1 MITSEPI
8 EAIRAIQEWTEKTCT
23 DENLKMGD
31 YLTEEIYGRV
41 TRFINY
47 MLEAPNTIDD
57 IRKKI
62 PSGLSG
68 ASETKNALTQSEFNT
83 MVSYETDGAKF
94 DDLVLSLLH
103 DTMEC
108 YIYKLIS
115 EGAKLAKNR
124 GSDELNVGDVN
135 TIRLKYFPVKDD
147 PTEPELGGFFDL
159 VVDKKSKSKKSKSKK
174 SKSKKSKSK
183 KSKSKRCPKGKR
195 KNKKTRRCVKK

>member
-1 MITSEPI
+1 MTEPI
-8 EAIRAIQEWTEKTCT
+8 ESIDALQEWTEKTCAS
-23 DENLKMGD
+23 EKLKMGH

-41 TRFINY
+41 TRFIDY
-47 MLEAPNTIDD
+47 MLEEPNTIAD

-68 ASETKNALTQSEFNT
+68 ASETNNALTQSEFNAI
-83 MVSYETDGAKF
+83 VSYTTPYIAL
-94 DDLVLSLLH
+94 DDSVLSLLH
-103 DTMEC
+103 DTMEY
-108 YIYKLIS
+108 YIYKLIN
-115 EGAKLAKNR
+115 EGAQLAKKR
-124 GSDELNVGDVN
+124 GSKELTVSDVN

-147 PTEPELGGFFDL
+147 NNETELGGFFDL

-183 KSKSKRCPKGKR
+183 RCPKGKM

>member
-1 MITSEPI
+1 MLTSEPT
-8 EAIRAIQEWTEKTCT
+8 EAIHAIQEWTEKTCT

-47 MLEAPNTIDD
+47 MLDKPNTIDD
-57 IRKKI
+57 IRRKI
-62 PSGLSG
+62 PSGLSC
-68 ASETKNALTQSEFNT
+68 ASKTDNALTQSEFNT
-83 MVSYETDGAKF
+83 MVSYETYGASV
-94 DDLVLSLLH
+94 DASILSLLH

-115 EGAKLAKNR
+115 EGAQLAKKR
-124 GSDELNVGDVN
+124 GSEELNVGDVN

-147 PTEPELGGFFDL
+147 PTEPELGSFFDL
-159 VVDKKSKSKKSKSKK
+159 VVDKK

>member
-1 MITSEPI
+1 MLTSEPI
-8 EAIRAIQEWTEKTCT
+8 EAIHAIQEWTEKTCT

-62 PSGLSG
+62 PSGLSC
-68 ASETKNALTQSEFNT
+68 ASKTKNALTQSEFNT
-83 MVSYETDGAKF
+83 MVSYETYGAKF
-94 DDLVLSLLH
+94 DDSVLSLLH

-124 GSDELNVGDVN
+124 GSEELNVGDVN

-147 PTEPELGGFFDL
+147 PAEPELGGFFDL
-159 VVDKKSKSKKSKSKK
+159 VMDKKSKSKK